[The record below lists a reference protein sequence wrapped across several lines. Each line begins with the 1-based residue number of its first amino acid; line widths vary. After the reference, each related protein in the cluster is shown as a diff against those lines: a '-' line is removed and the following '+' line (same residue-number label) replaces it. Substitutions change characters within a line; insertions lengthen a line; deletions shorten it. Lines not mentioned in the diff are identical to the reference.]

1 MIRRNVSVIFFLGLF
16 LGLLAILFWKSSP
29 QIAPLV
35 KETPEPA
42 PSEVLF
48 HGRLNLL
55 TISDLYVFENTA
67 ERDIESLLLYL
78 QGRLSSLHYLYE
90 NIYSGRKRLKED
102 LLIGLWVEIDQDGF
116 FKNVKVQ
123 FNNAEKNAL
132 NKPLVRFVEKYWRY
146 KKSNKGSTSL
156 LIPFQWH
163 AKYSRSLLNNVQLE

>member
-78 QGRLSSLHYLYE
+78 KGVYLLFI
-90 NIYSGRKRLKED
+90 IYMK
-102 LLIGLWVEIDQDGF
+102 
-116 FKNVKVQ
+116 
-123 FNNAEKNAL
+123 
-132 NKPLVRFVEKYWRY
+132 
-146 KKSNKGSTSL
+146 
-156 LIPFQWH
+156 
-163 AKYSRSLLNNVQLE
+163 